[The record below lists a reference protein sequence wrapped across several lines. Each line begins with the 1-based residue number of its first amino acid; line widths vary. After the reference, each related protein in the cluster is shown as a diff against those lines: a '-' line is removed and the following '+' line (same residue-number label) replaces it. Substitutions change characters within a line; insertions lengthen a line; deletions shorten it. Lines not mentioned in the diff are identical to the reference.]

1 MPIGLKSNISLHHAS
16 LTILVCSLLSLEHP
30 ATALKHFTLVN
41 RLQFC
46 KNRFLPRCLWM
57 YFLTHIN
64 EEELKLLISMK
75 HQVKLPLNSPQS
87 HSNHPGLQSY
97 TSVSCFLFRM
107 PSIPIN
113 IIASTRNTTSFIITP
128 FIIRIGVRQLHKNED
143 SPSFLVTI

>member
-87 HSNHPGLQSY
+87 HSNYPGLQSY

-113 IIASTRNTTSFIITP
+113 IIASTRNTTSNTFYY
-128 FIIRIGVRQLHKNED
+128 KNRCPSA
-143 SPSFLVTI
+143 SPD